1 MHREEMPEFGQ
12 LQLPT
17 NITCLFVI
25 LRTVILFA
33 GPSEN
38 QSLVFP
44 SRLGSAFVG
53 VREGVAP

>member
-1 MHREEMPEFGQ
+1 MPEFGQ

-44 SRLGSAFVG
+44 SRLGSDFVG
-53 VREGVAP
+53 VKEGVAP